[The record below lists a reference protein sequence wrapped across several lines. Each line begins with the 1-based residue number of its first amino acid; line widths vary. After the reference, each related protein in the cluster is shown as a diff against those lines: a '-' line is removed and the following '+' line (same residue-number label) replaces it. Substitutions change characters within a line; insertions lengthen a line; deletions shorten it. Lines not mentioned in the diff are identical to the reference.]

1 MANNDMNIAMK
12 FTADVNRAKKNIHEI
27 GDELKSVYE
36 KQTDAMNRSQRA
48 IIELI
53 EQEKAEERAQE
64 AAAKAAKEHQ
74 KEVEKL
80 RNGLDQLLGKIDP
93 AVKGL
98 SRLDELES
106 KLRKSKKAG
115 VIDNET
121 FDSYL
126 SKINNQRAALST
138 VESLNDGTQKLNLNT
153 LSARRSIASMIKQ
166 LANGNPRCF

>member
-1 MANNDMNIAMK
+1 MNIAMR
-12 FTADVNRAKKNIHEI
+12 FTADVNRAQKNIHEI

-48 IIELI
+48 IIELLQ
-53 EQEKAEERAQE
+53 QEKAEERAQE
-64 AAAKAAKEHQ
+64 AAAKAAKEHN

-80 RNGLDQLLGKIDP
+80 RQGLDKLLASIDP
-93 AVKGL
+93 ATKGL

-138 VESLNDGTQKLNLNT
+138 VE
-153 LSARRSIASMIKQ
+153 
-166 LANGNPRCF
+166 